1 MTVLSVPFA
10 QKFIKREI
18 DSKMSKS
25 HSNIVD
31 HVVDQNDDENSR
43 RSNEFQ
49 AFRPKNALSQTS
61 SDIIYARKERDKSP
75 FMRNRIS
82 QRSLSVGK
90 SGSQP
95 MRSDSSPEPL
105 RRSSSA
111 GKVAGLSVH
120 LQLDQERFALINTHK
135 QVHT

>member
-1 MTVLSVPFA
+1 
-10 QKFIKREI
+10 
-18 DSKMSKS
+18 MSKS
-25 HSNIVD
+25 HNNIVD
-31 HVVDQNDDENSR
+31 YVVDQDEDENSR

-49 AFRPKNALSQTS
+49 AFRPKNALSYTS

-75 FMRNRIS
+75 FMKNRNS

-90 SGSQP
+90 SGGSHLP
-95 MRSDSSPEPL
+95 ARSNSSPEPL

-120 LQLDQERFALINTHK
+120 LQLDQERCVLAITHDAIK
-135 QVHT
+135 